1 MSVMRRIYAYILTV
15 ICLISG
21 LRVLA
26 QTDISLATHWYNRAN
41 YNPAFIARTDYLYL
55 FCNTRHQW
63 IGVNGAPAVLNVQV
77 SEYYD
82 AIHSAFG
89 LSFVN
94 DKIGITQSF
103 NPMLTYA
110 FRIAK
115 KNKWALSMGLSGGMF
130 IRTID
135 GSKLEAETAGDP
147 SLFYYYKK
155 ISKPDFNT
163 GFEFQTPH
171 FITGISSTHLT
182 SIGKSD
188 TMFLNTNHRYAYV
201 IYKNDDPRILSYSFG
216 AEIVNRYNLTVVE
229 GNVFVRVKR
238 PSKMITG
245 PLNKGPQEILDFG
258 LTYRTSREVTL
269 LCGVMIS
276 PYFRIGYA
284 YDQSLLSQY
293 GRYGTHEVML
303 EYRIPAKS
311 ASTQVR
317 CGGKEFWYR

>member
-1 MSVMRRIYAYILTV
+1 MGMRRRYAYLVTT
-15 ICLISG
+15 ICLMSG
-21 LRVLA
+21 FKLMA
-26 QTDISLATHWYNRAN
+26 QTDISLSTHWNNRAN

-55 FCNTRHQW
+55 FFNTRHQW
-63 IGVNGAPAVLNVQV
+63 VGINGAPVVLNVQV
-77 SEYYD
+77 SEYFD

-89 LSFVN
+89 LSFVD
-94 DKIGITQSF
+94 DKIGATQSF

-115 KNKWALSMGLSGGMF
+115 KDKWALSMGLSGGMF
-130 IRTID
+130 LRTLD
-135 GSKLEAETAGDP
+135 ASKLEAETSGDP
-147 SLFYYYKK
+147 TLYNYYRKMN
-155 ISKPDFNT
+155 KPDINT
-163 GFEFQTPH
+163 GFELQTAH

-182 SIGKSD
+182 SISKSD
-188 TMFLNTNHRYAYV
+188 TLFLNTNHRYAYV
-201 IYKNDDPRILSYSFG
+201 IYKNDDPITFSYSFG
-216 AEIVNRYNLTVVE
+216 MQVVNRYNLTVVE
-229 GNVFVRVKR
+229 GNVFIRVKR

-245 PLNKGPQEILDFG
+245 PLNKGPQEILDIG
-258 LTYRTSREVTL
+258 LTCRTSRELTL

-284 YDQSLLSQY
+284 YDQSLLSKY
-293 GRYGTHEVML
+293 SRFGTHEVML